1 MQTDDNITAL
11 DECRFSSGMGTI
23 NASGVIKNIRG
34 SKLSVSEIF
43 LREAVQNSYDARLKD
58 SSGKSKVVNFSMRAF
73 HFTDVQFE
81 NLQNILDKEQNPSSF
96 YRKYLKRN
104 LTKSMLNIEVSDT
117 NTTGLRG
124 KTEPTDTIEN
134 QNFADFVYST
144 GSKKLDDNTG
154 GTFGFGKAALYAYSQ
169 ARTIAVYTRISSEIV
184 HNREH
189 NYQSRF
195 IIISNDERITDTKS
209 DRCWWGE
216 KKERSIKDLG
226 TYAAPVIGNNADKLA
241 ISLGMK
247 KFNEDETGTKILVL
261 NAGPDELPEDIY
273 GNKISADE
281 IFKDRMPYYIIH
293 WYWNKILY
301 KSINFCLQYDNE
313 KIEIDD
319 PRMIYPY
326 SEFCK
331 AYAKYVNNKREKKFS
346 KTKTFACVDS
356 ERPKVRLGFISISNT
371 PVMRIKNRELFS
383 VFSTDEPVVAYMRG
397 IGHIVYYDRI
407 KINTDHI
414 EQTCYGIFR
423 TDKNS
428 SPDGEEKGAIDKYFT
443 NIENQTHD
451 RWEHRD
457 EQFRRNYLK
466 TVLRD
471 VEELVRNNCSIQQEE
486 QKSADISIMIQRT
499 LGAKLM
505 PYIANIGGAKAPV
518 SNDAQLERKTLPNR
532 CSFLQTGKTDISIEK
547 GVKVFSSEYRVKIF
561 DGKKITVNSIVPR
574 IKLLDSSEEIIDEA
588 QLKFLSCESVSRDG
602 TKLIYKQDKFEILK
616 SQNLTIKIAC
626 YTDVSFE
633 IKIDWEEVDA

>member
-1 MQTDDNITAL
+1 MQTDGNIKAL

-73 HFTDVQFE
+73 HFTDEQFE

-124 KTEPTDTIEN
+124 ETEPTDTIEN

-169 ARTIAVYTRISSEIV
+169 ARTIAVYTRISSELV
-184 HNREH
+184 HDREH
-189 NYQSRF
+189 TYQSRF

-209 DRCWWGE
+209 DRCWWGI

-226 TYAAPVIGNNADKLA
+226 TYASPVIGENADRLA
-241 ISLGMK
+241 ASLGMIQ
-247 KFNEDETGTKILVL
+247 FTAEETGTKILVL

-301 KSINFCLQYDNE
+301 KSINFCLQYENE
-313 KIEIDD
+313 IIEIDD
-319 PRMIYPY
+319 PRTIYPY
-326 SEFCK
+326 GEFCK
-331 AYAKYVNNKREKKFS
+331 AYKKFLEHVNNKKFA

-356 ERPKVRLGFISISNT
+356 ERPKVRLGYTSISNT
-371 PVMRIKNRELFS
+371 PVMRIRNRELFS
-383 VFSTDEPVVAYMRG
+383 VFSTDEPVIAYMRG
-397 IGHIVYYDRI
+397 IGHIVYYDKV
-407 KINTDHI
+407 KINSEQI

-423 TDKNS
+423 TDKS
-428 SPDGEEKGAIDKYFT
+428 SAPDGEEKGAIDKYFT

-457 EQFRRNYLK
+457 EQFKRNYLK

-518 SNDAQLERKTLPNR
+518 PNDVQPERKTLPDR
-532 CSFLQTGKTDISIEK
+532 CSFLQTGKTDISIENGK
-547 GVKVFSSEYRVKIF
+547 KVFSSEYKVKIS
-561 DGKKITVNSIVPR
+561 DGKKISVKSISPG
-574 IKLLDSSEEIIDEA
+574 IKLLDSSEEIIDET

-602 TKLIYKQDKFEILK
+602 TTLIYKQDKFEIIK

-626 YTDVSFE
+626 YTDVSFD

>member
-1 MQTDDNITAL
+1 MQTDDNSTAL

-58 SSGKSKVVNFSMRAF
+58 ASEKSKVVNFSLRAF
-73 HFTDVQFE
+73 HFTDEQFS
-81 NLQNILDKEQNPSSF
+81 NLQNILDKEQSESSF
-96 YRKYLKRN
+96 YRKYLKHN
-104 LTKSMLNIEVSDT
+104 LIKSMLNIEVSDT

-124 KTEPTDTIEN
+124 KTEPTDTIDN

-144 GSKKLDDNTG
+144 GSKKIDDNTG

-184 HNREH
+184 HAREA

-209 DRCWWGE
+209 DRCWWGI
-216 KKERSIKDLG
+216 KKERTVKDLG
-226 TYAAPVIGNNADKLA
+226 TYAAPIIGDDADKIA
-241 ISLGMK
+241 VSLGMS
-247 KFNEDETGTKILVL
+247 KFATDETGTKILVL

-273 GNKISADE
+273 GNKILVDE
-281 IFKDRMPYYIIH
+281 IFKDRMPHYIIH

-301 KSINFCLQYDNE
+301 KSINFCLQYENE

-331 AYAKYVNNKREKKFS
+331 AYAKYVNNKKEKKFA

-356 ERPKVRLGFISISNT
+356 ERPKVRLGYISISNT

-397 IGHIVYYDRI
+397 IGHIVYYDKV
-407 KINTDHI
+407 KINSDHI
-414 EQTCYGIFR
+414 EQTCYGIFK
-423 TDKNS
+423 TDKSS
-428 SPDGEEKGAIDKYFT
+428 SPDGEEKGAIDKYFS

-451 RWEHRD
+451 RWEDGQSGRK
-457 EQFRRNYLK
+457 YLN

-505 PYIANIGGAKAPV
+505 PYIANIGGAKTSVP
-518 SNDAQLERKTLPNR
+518 NDTQFERKKLLDR
-532 CSFLQTGKTDISIEK
+532 CSFLQAGKIDISIEN
-547 GVKVFSSEYRVKIF
+547 GVKVFSSEYRVKIS
-561 DGKKITVNSIVPR
+561 DCKKVVVKSIVPR

-588 QLKFLSCESVSRDG
+588 QLKFLSCESVSKDG
-602 TKLIYKQDKFEILK
+602 TTLIYKQDKFEIIK
-616 SQNLTIKIAC
+616 SQKLTIKIAC
-626 YTDVSFE
+626 FTDVSFD
-633 IKIDWEEVDA
+633 IKIDWEETDA